1 MENPITV
8 PQPKRIMLPI
18 LVVLFLISYGLLALL
33 VVEQGRTI
41 DSQRNLIRDIFSDSS
56 QLNAMKMAAI
66 RKQRQNQIP
75 PNAQAPSSQATAPSS
90 QSRPNGSQS
99 GQSPAAQLPQSD
111 KAKHGSATKLRKLVP
126 QKPPMAASDSSD
138 IRRNV
143 AHI

>member
-56 QLNAMKMAAI
+56 QLSAMKMAAVQ
-66 RKQRQNQIP
+66 KQKQNQIP
-75 PNAQAPSSQATAPSS
+75 PPAQAPSSQATAPSS

-99 GQSPAAQLPQSD
+99 ESPSPRVPQPD
-111 KAKHGSATKLRKLVP
+111 KAKNGNTAKLRKLIP
-126 QKPPMAASDSSD
+126 QKPPTAASDSSD
-138 IRRNV
+138 VRRNV
-143 AHI
+143 VHI

>member
-18 LVVLFLISYGLLALL
+18 LLVLFLISYGLLALL

-56 QLNAMKMAAI
+56 QLSAMKMAAI
-66 RKQRQNQIP
+66 QKQKQIP
-75 PNAQAPSSQATAPSS
+75 PPVQAPSSQATAPSS

-99 GQSPAAQLPQSD
+99 QSPSPRVPQPD
-111 KAKHGSATKLRKLVP
+111 KSKNGNTTKLRKLIP
-126 QKPPMAASDSSD
+126 PKPPMAASDSSD
-138 IRRNV
+138 VRRNV
-143 AHI
+143 VHI